1 MNYRNYTEL
10 EPLVQPMYYAYP
22 KRNAAYE
29 VKNQFMFGS
38 ELMVAPITKPCSKQS
53 GLGSTEVWFP
63 KGDWFDFFSGLHY
76 TSNNGRKLHV
86 CRSLHEY
93 PVFAKAGAI
102 VPMQTSKELVA
113 GNELEIV
120 VFPGASN
127 NFTLYEDGGD
137 GSEFEKGSYVQTEL
151 QLAWSENPT
160 FVIKPAVGD
169 VSLLPEKRKYRLI
182 FRGYHA
188 SVVAKVYVNGV
199 KQKVDCVYDAA
210 THALC
215 LDVEASCDSEIKV
228 ELLGEMLVT
237 DNGDELERCV
247 DLIQKMQLPYKQK
260 DYLYEILS
268 SNDSN
273 LKITY
278 ESGLS
283 KKLAYVYRHASMDAD
298 HADVIYALQEQ
309 LLLIDTGW

>member
-1 MNYRNYTEL
+1 
-10 EPLVQPMYYAYP
+10 MYYAYP

-137 GSEFEKGSYVQTEL
+137 GSEFEKFKSEFKSNRVKFKGS
-151 QLAWSENPT
+151 
-160 FVIKPAVGD
+160 
-169 VSLLPEKRKYRLI
+169 VSDISSYYKR
-182 FRGYHA
+182 
-188 SVVAKVYVNGV
+188 AKIIV
-199 KQKVDCVYDAA
+199 
-210 THALC
+210 
-215 LDVEASCDSEIKV
+215 
-228 ELLGEMLVT
+228 
-237 DNGDELERCV
+237 
-247 DLIQKMQLPYKQK
+247 
-260 DYLYEILS
+260 S
-268 SNDSN
+268 S
-273 LKITY
+273 
-278 ESGLS
+278 
-283 KKLAYVYRHASMDAD
+283 
-298 HADVIYALQEQ
+298 
-309 LLLIDTGW
+309 